1 MKKRFSLLLAAVML
15 LAAAGCAPAAAD
27 PTATPAPAQTGSA
40 QPSEA
45 PADNTQPSYGPGL
58 GGTVDN
64 PYIITAGCTAP
75 NTTDPT
81 NGFVRAHQVLNDR
94 LMELSGGTMGFELV
108 MGGVYGSTVQ
118 HFAQLKAG
126 TLDGF
131 VSGFDVATN
140 LAGTEDFYAVAM
152 PFVFNNDEHMDL
164 FLESDLWAQM
174 TESMRANNGIVYAG
188 LYGHQLPRILTST
201 REIVHPGDVAGL
213 KIRVPESDVQIRV
226 WTQAGASPM
235 QIAATEMYSALDTG
249 VADAQE
255 NDIVG
260 SGSLKVYEVC
270 PYYTEID
277 YIRQCLMV
285 YMSEITWNRMNEQER
300 GWWTQALEEACEA
313 CTTAYL
319 DKYNDAKQTVIDS
332 GGTIVEFDYD
342 EWKEFFTGIVLSEF
356 DGKYFRAGLYEEIQA
371 LYQK

>member
-1 MKKRFSLLLAAVML
+1 MKKRIALLLAAVMAL
-15 LAAAGCAPAAAD
+15 SLAACAPAAAD
-27 PTATPAPAQTGSA
+27 PTSPPPSALAQ
-40 QPSEA
+40 QSEA
-45 PADNTQPSYGPGL
+45 PTPSGEPAGNYGPGL
-58 GGTVDN
+58 GGTTGS
-64 PYIITAGCTAP
+64 PYVITAGCTAP

-81 NGFVRAHQVLNDR
+81 NGFVRAHETLNEK

-126 TLDGF
+126 TLDAF

-140 LAGTEDFYAVAM
+140 LTGTEDFYAVAM
-152 PFVFNNDEHMDL
+152 PFVFDNDEHMDI

-174 TESMRANNGIVYAG
+174 TESLRANNGIVYAG

-260 SGSLKVYEVC
+260 SGSLKIYEVC

-285 YMSEITWNRMNEQER
+285 YMSEITWNKMNEQER
-300 GWWTQALEEACEA
+300 GWWKEALAAACDA
-313 CTTAYL
+313 CTEAYR
-319 DKYNDAKQTVIDS
+319 DKYDAAKQTVIDN
-332 GGTIVEFDYD
+332 GGTIVEFDYN
-342 EWKEFFTGIVLSEF
+342 EWREFFTNIVLSEF

>member
-1 MKKRFSLLLAAVML
+1 MKKRISLLLAAVMTL
-15 LAAAGCAPAAAD
+15 SLAACAPAASKPSD
-27 PTATPAPAQTGSA
+27 PPAPSQAQPSGAPAQSGA
-40 QPSEA
+40 PSE
-45 PADNTQPSYGPGL
+45 NYGPGL
-58 GGTVDN
+58 GGAAGS
-64 PYIITAGCTAP
+64 PYVITAGCTAP

-81 NGFVRAHQVLNDR
+81 NGFVRANEVLSER
-94 LMELSGGTMGFELV
+94 LMELSGGTMDFELV

-131 VSGFDVATN
+131 ISGFDVATN
-140 LAGTEDFYAVAM
+140 LTGTEDFYAVAM
-152 PFVFNNDEHMDL
+152 PFVFDNDEHMEI
-164 FLESDLWAQM
+164 FLKSDLWAQM
-174 TESMRANNGIVYAG
+174 TESMRANNGVVYAG

-201 REIVHPGDVAGL
+201 REIVHPADVAGL

-260 SGSLKVYEVC
+260 SGSLKIYEVC

-285 YMSEITWNRMNEQER
+285 YMSEITWNKMNEQER
-300 GWWTQALEEACEA
+300 GWWSQALADACEA
-313 CTTAYL
+313 CTDAYVG
-319 DKYNDAKQTVIDS
+319 KYENAKQEVIDN

-342 EWKEFFTGIVLSEF
+342 EWKEFFTDIVLNEF
-356 DGKYFRAGLYEEIQA
+356 DGKYFRAGLYKEIQA